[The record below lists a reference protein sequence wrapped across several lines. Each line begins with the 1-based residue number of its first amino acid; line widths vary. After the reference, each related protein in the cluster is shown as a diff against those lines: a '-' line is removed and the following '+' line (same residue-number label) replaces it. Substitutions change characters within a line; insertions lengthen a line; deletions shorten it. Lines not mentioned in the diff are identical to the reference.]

1 MPDYLKLLL
10 LDGRVFRTSSAEWT
24 TKLVMP
30 PPGKGGQTARDAD
43 QICYVLDFSYHKQKR
58 RLRLWLS
65 DALLSTHAGA
75 KPYSAS
81 YHARILI
88 AVQRWL
94 EDSEGDGELRSPVS
108 DARVIENKQTDK
120 LFFVCSK
127 KLEEA
132 IGLRGKRFPA
142 KFKTR
147 KKAREYWHELKLRKP
162 PYHPGYYVEEQDV
175 QQTEESEST
184 EKLDFNP

>member
-1 MPDYLKLLL
+1 MSDYLKLLV

-24 TKLVMP
+24 TKLVIP
-30 PPGKGGQTARDAD
+30 PSDKGGQTARDAD

-65 DALLSTHAGA
+65 DALLRAHAGA

-81 YHARILI
+81 YHARILM

-120 LFFVCSK
+120 LFFVASK
-127 KLEEA
+127 KLKKLSVFA
-132 IGLRGKRFPA
+132 ANDSQPNLRHE
-142 KFKTR
+142 
-147 KKAREYWHELKLRKP
+147 KK
-162 PYHPGYYVEEQDV
+162 PG
-175 QQTEESEST
+175 
-184 EKLDFNP
+184 NIAMN

>member
-1 MPDYLKLLL
+1 MADYLKLLVL
-10 LDGRVFRTSSAEWT
+10 EGRVFRTSSGEWT

-30 PPGKGGQTARDAD
+30 PSDKGGQTGRDAD

-65 DALLSTHAGA
+65 DALLRAHTGA

-81 YHARILI
+81 YHARILK

-94 EDSEGDGELRSPVS
+94 EDSEGDGELRSPTP
-108 DARVIENKQTDK
+108 DATGVKSKTDK

-127 KLEEA
+127 KLEEVV
-132 IGLRGKRFPA
+132 GLRGKRFPA
-142 KFKTR
+142 KFHTR
-147 KKAREYWHELKLRKP
+147 KKAREYCHELRLRKP

-175 QQTEESEST
+175 QQTEEREST
-184 EKLDFNP
+184 EKSDLNP

>member
-10 LDGRVFRTSSAEWT
+10 LDGRVFRTSSGEWT
-24 TKLVMP
+24 IKIVMP
-30 PPGKGGQTARDAD
+30 SSDKGGQTARDAD

-65 DALLSTHAGA
+65 DALLRAHAGA

-81 YHARILI
+81 YHALILM

-108 DARVIENKQTDK
+108 DAPRVIENKQTDK

-132 IGLRGKRFPA
+132 IGLRGK
-142 KFKTR
+142 
-147 KKAREYWHELKLRKP
+147 
-162 PYHPGYYVEEQDV
+162 
-175 QQTEESEST
+175 
-184 EKLDFNP
+184 

>member
-30 PPGKGGQTARDAD
+30 SSDKGGQTARDAD

-65 DALLSTHAGA
+65 DALLRAHAGA

-81 YHARILI
+81 YHARILM

-108 DARVIENKQTDK
+108 DAPE
-120 LFFVCSK
+120 
-127 KLEEA
+127 
-132 IGLRGKRFPA
+132 
-142 KFKTR
+142 
-147 KKAREYWHELKLRKP
+147 
-162 PYHPGYYVEEQDV
+162 
-175 QQTEESEST
+175 
-184 EKLDFNP
+184 